1 MTFYLVVMLLSKY
14 CNTILSMWQ
23 DNDICGHNIIQ
34 SFARKWTAKLVS
46 SLVR

>member
-14 CNTILSMWQ
+14 TISSMWQ
-23 DNDICGHNIIQ
+23 DNDLCGHNIIQ